1 MAQPEL
7 ALGDR
12 SRLVAVARSFY
23 LEDRS
28 KMEIAKEL
36 GISRFKVARMLEQ
49 ARSLGV
55 VTITLHDQGTLS
67 PDLARRL
74 VDELGLREAVV
85 VESGGSDVVRRQ
97 HVAAAAA
104 DLLSETLTE
113 GEVLGMSWGR
123 TLSAMTEN
131 LPSMPGV
138 SVVQLTG
145 TVGSDLDRSPVEIV
159 RRVALSSG
167 GSAHP
172 IFAPM
177 VVDNAAT
184 ASALRSQ
191 PDVAQPIRM
200 FGDVTTAVL
209 ALGSWSPLDSQ
220 LASVIPETER
230 DELIGR
236 GVVAEVAAILI
247 DRGGELV
254 APDFSDRCVSVTA
267 PELRHV
273 PRVLLAVGG
282 SRKVEAARAVLR
294 SKLITGIITDRE
306 IAEALL
312 ADAEL
317 VTRGARR

>member
-1 MAQPEL
+1 MAHPEL
-7 ALGDR
+7 PMSER
-12 SRLVAVARSFY
+12 SQLVGVARRFY

-28 KMEIAKEL
+28 KMEIADEY
-36 GISRFKVARMLEQ
+36 GVSRFKVARMLEQ
-49 ARSLGV
+49 ARALGI
-55 VTITLHDQGTLS
+55 VTITLHDQGTLL
-67 PDLARRL
+67 PDLAARL
-74 VDELGLREAVV
+74 VETLGLKEAVV
-85 VESGGSDVVRRQ
+85 VESGGSDAVRRQ
-97 HVAAAAA
+97 HVATAAA
-104 DLLSETLTE
+104 DLLSRTLDD

-123 TLSAMTEN
+123 TLSAMTET
-131 LPSMPGV
+131 LPSLPGV

-145 TVGSDLDRSPVEIV
+145 TVGSNLDQSPVEIV

-184 ASALRSQ
+184 ASALRTQ
-191 PDVAQPIRM
+191 PDVAQAIRM

-220 LASVIPETER
+220 LASVIPELER
-230 DELIGR
+230 DELVGR
-236 GVVAEVAAILI
+236 GVVAEIAAILI
-247 DRGGELV
+247 DRDGKLV
-254 APDFSDRCVSVTA
+254 APDFSDRCISIAA
-267 PELRHV
+267 PELRAI
-273 PRVLLAVGG
+273 PRVLLVSAG

-294 SKLITGIITDRE
+294 SGLLTGIVTDRG

-317 VTRGARR
+317 IARAAVR